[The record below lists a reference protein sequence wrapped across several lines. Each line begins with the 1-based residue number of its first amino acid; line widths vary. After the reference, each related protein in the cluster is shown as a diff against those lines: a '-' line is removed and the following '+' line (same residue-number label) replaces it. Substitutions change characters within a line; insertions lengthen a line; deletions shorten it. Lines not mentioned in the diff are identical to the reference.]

1 MGRQFLDIRHKAWLR
16 PRLTDAAHPR
26 FVKALQAFNA
36 PARAAAVQTSS
47 DDGGHPAPAR
57 AHHSKGLSSTCALKG
72 FEWTGVRECFRP
84 LTLAISKSSSVWS
97 PDQEREAL
105 PLASDEKGPLSIA
118 RRRKR

>member
-1 MGRQFLDIRHKAWLR
+1 MGLSK
-16 PRLTDAAHPR
+16 RLAPSTAGRDADCR
-26 FVKALQAFNA
+26 RN
-36 PARAAAVQTSS
+36 RAAVQTSS

-57 AHHSKGLSSTCALKG
+57 AHHSKGLSSICALKG
-72 FEWTGVRECFRP
+72 FEWTGVGECFRP

-105 PLASDEKGPLSIA
+105 PVAGNEKGPLSIA